1 MLQGLGEPKAETLP
15 GSQKN
20 SSLCQ
25 QGRQGWTHTLA
36 VLDGA
41 LEIPW
46 SVPHFSGDEGKTQKG
61 SDLPKATWLTE
72 QS

>member
-1 MLQGLGEPKAETLP
+1 MLQSLGEQKVGTLP
-15 GSQKN
+15 GLRKTARFVSRDGKSWN
-20 SSLCQ
+20 H
-25 QGRQGWTHTLA
+25 RLA

-46 SVPHFSGDEGKTQKG
+46 SVPYFSGESETQKG